1 MRLRAALAGGA
12 SGTEAQWGVLPMP
25 GVPRTLVGAADS
37 EDEDGCAN
45 GRAGCVI
52 GGTAIIDPSVRQRR
66 YPNHVRV
73 GASQPAV
80 VVRRAGA
87 RTPRRTD
94 IGCAR

>member
-1 MRLRAALAGGA
+1 M
-12 SGTEAQWGVLPMP
+12 LPMP